1 MDHTVPP
8 RIRLNEKAC
17 ILPSTP
23 EFSNIESGVRTPV
36 DCLTTAIYNS
46 VALL

>member
-1 MDHTVPP
+1 M
-8 RIRLNEKAC
+8 
-17 ILPSTP
+17 
-23 EFSNIESGVRTPV
+23 PV